1 MLWIVEKIMKIK
13 LSTIKP
19 NPINDDIYSPTD
31 LSELKQSLEREG
43 QLEPIAVNTKYTII
57 SGHRRYY
64 SMKQLKWKEC
74 EVRVVDVKNDVI
86 ALIEFN
92 RTRQKTPTDYLREG
106 RYLEQEYKKNI
117 GGQGT
122 RTDLREDSK
131 SFRSVQDISSRLGI
145 GTSNYKKLKAIH
157 NYKPELLDSIEQGKT
172 TITTAYKMVQNRYM
186 KKLNVSKGDKTDYK
200 LRSFLKDDKPSPEA
214 LIQTLKKSYPYNFIK
229 YDTSQMN
236 EWDEKRDE
244 LIDNLKFYKSLDE
257 QEIVRVR
264 KWEEIK
270 TSKFDTKLKKKVKKE
285 IYQFE
290 NLNNE
295 KKTIEE
301 LHKINPILTEPR
313 SEEEFKILR
322 TYTSSF
328 EWVQSVGRVLKY
340 IVRNESDDRIL
351 GMITIASDVSSIE
364 CREKYLGWTENDK
377 FEKKKI
383 NNSAIAST
391 ICGVQ
396 PFGHNF
402 LGSKLIAG
410 MVGDIKIREDWK
422 KKYKDELVGI
432 TTTSLYGGFS
442 IYNSHPHWKK
452 IGNTKGLLN
461 IKPNQDLW
469 KYWMNYMKEQ
479 HSTEYD
485 SIMKQDNEKIKTSP
499 KQKLMSLL
507 YTKLGIKSDEILIE
521 QSKGVYYALMYHNGR
536 EFLRNEI
543 VASELEPNM
552 KYNKQS
558 LMDWW
563 IPKAEKRYKDLR
575 KKKSIQTDTL
585 WYEDLTDDEMKNWLN
600 VKGINI

>member
-1 MLWIVEKIMKIK
+1 
-13 LSTIKP
+13 
-19 NPINDDIYSPTD
+19 
-31 LSELKQSLEREG
+31 
-43 QLEPIAVNTKYTII
+43 
-57 SGHRRYY
+57 
-64 SMKQLKWKEC
+64 
-74 EVRVVDVKNDVI
+74 
-86 ALIEFN
+86 
-92 RTRQKTPTDYLREG
+92 
-106 RYLEQEYKKNI
+106 
-117 GGQGT
+117 
-122 RTDLREDSK
+122 
-131 SFRSVQDISSRLGI
+131 
-145 GTSNYKKLKAIH
+145 
-157 NYKPELLDSIEQGKT
+157 
-172 TITTAYKMVQNRYM
+172 
-186 KKLNVSKGDKTDYK
+186 
-200 LRSFLKDDKPSPEA
+200 
-214 LIQTLKKSYPYNFIK
+214 
-229 YDTSQMN
+229 
-236 EWDEKRDE
+236 
-244 LIDNLKFYKSLDE
+244 
-257 QEIVRVR
+257 
-264 KWEEIK
+264 
-270 TSKFDTKLKKKVKKE
+270 
-285 IYQFE
+285 
-290 NLNNE
+290 
-295 KKTIEE
+295 
-301 LHKINPILTEPR
+301 
-313 SEEEFKILR
+313 
-322 TYTSSF
+322 
-328 EWVQSVGRVLKY
+328 
-340 IVRNESDDRIL
+340 
-351 GMITIASDVSSIE
+351 
-364 CREKYLGWTENDK
+364 
-377 FEKKKI
+377 
-383 NNSAIAST
+383 
-391 ICGVQ
+391 
-396 PFGHNF
+396 
-402 LGSKLIAG
+402 

>member
-1 MLWIVEKIMKIK
+1 MKIK

-64 SMKQLKWKEC
+64 SMKQLKWEEC

-145 GTSNYKKLKAIH
+145 GTSNYK
-157 NYKPELLDSIEQGKT
+157 
-172 TITTAYKMVQNRYM
+172 
-186 KKLNVSKGDKTDYK
+186 K

-301 LHKINPILTEPR
+301 LHKIKPILTEPR